1 VTARFACVQL
11 DVPGHLGLDD
21 GRYLL
26 RGAGDERREAVVIV
40 QTLTGTPAS
49 RRPRRRR
56 PRPAAPAEESP
67 EVPLTRL
74 TVVPAEPSEPDP
86 ASREFLQIAGDP
98 EAAEAKVTAGLRAVN
113 AVLRAHRVATRDPF
127 GHEIGRE
134 AVLVARVGYGSGDGL
149 AEGRWD
155 EAVEVSPPGRRRR
168 RAEALRPQERMAAV
182 LAGREPIDV
191 CETLLLRARADLDQG
206 RPREAALQ
214 LRVGLEALLAELPGG
229 DAAGGGAEGGQASH
243 AGPDQAEDLA
253 ALQER
258 LESTGDAAREALS
271 GELSVERAN
280 AVAETL
286 GICERVLRR
295 RQILRPS

>member
-1 VTARFACVQL
+1 MAARFACVQL

-26 RGAGDERREAVVIV
+26 REPDHEQGEAVVIV
-40 QTLTGTPAS
+40 ETLGGTPAG
-49 RRPRRRR
+49 RRSRRRR
-56 PRPAAPAEESP
+56 PRPAEPATESP

-74 TVVPAEPSEPDP
+74 TVVPADPLEPDR
-86 ASREFLQIAGDP
+86 AVQEFQQIARDL
-98 EAAEAKVTAGLRAVN
+98 EAAEARVTAGLRAVN

-149 AEGRWD
+149 AEGRWE
-155 EAVEVSPPGRRRR
+155 EAVEVAPPGRRRR
-168 RAEALRPQERMAAV
+168 RAQALRPQERMAAV

-214 LRVGLEALLAELPGG
+214 LRVGLEALLAELPGS
-229 DAAGGGAEGGQASH
+229 AGS
-243 AGPDQAEDLA
+243 DQAEDLA

-258 LESTGDAAREALS
+258 LERTAGAAGEALS
-271 GELSVERAN
+271 GKLSVERAEE
-280 AVAETL
+280 VAETL

-295 RQILRPS
+295 RQILRPD

>member
-21 GRYLL
+21 GRYLV
-26 RGAGDERREAVVIV
+26 RGGDHEQADAVVV
-40 QTLTGTPAS
+40 AQTLGGVVAS

-56 PRPAAPAEESP
+56 PRPAEPGGDSS

-74 TVVPAEPSEPDP
+74 TVIPAEPSETD
-86 ASREFLQIAGDP
+86 AAARELQGIAGDP
-98 EAAEAKVTAGLRAVN
+98 EAAEARVTAALRAVN
-113 AVLRAHRVATRDPF
+113 AVLHAHRIATRDSY

-134 AVLVARVGYGSGDGL
+134 AVLVARIGYGTGDGL
-149 AEGRWD
+149 AAGRWED
-155 EAVEVSPPGRRRR
+155 AVEIPQPERRQR
-168 RAEALRPQERMAAV
+168 RAQALRPQERLAAV

-214 LRVGLEALLAELPGG
+214 LHAGLQALLAELPGS
-229 DAAGGGAEGGQASH
+229 AGK
-243 AGPDQAEDLA
+243 DQAEDLA
-253 ALQER
+253 AVRER
-258 LESTGDAAREALS
+258 RESTAEAADEALA
-271 GELSVERAN
+271 GELATARIDEA
-280 AVAETL
+280 AETL
-286 GICERVLRR
+286 GICERILRR